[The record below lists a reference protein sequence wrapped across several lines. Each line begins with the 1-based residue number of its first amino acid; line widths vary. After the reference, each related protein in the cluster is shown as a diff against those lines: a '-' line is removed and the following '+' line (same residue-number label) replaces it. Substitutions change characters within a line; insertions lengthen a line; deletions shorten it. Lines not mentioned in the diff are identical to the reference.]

1 MNKKY
6 IVKLTPVERQELEQ
20 LIASG
25 KAAARKLS
33 HARILLKAD
42 ISGPG
47 WDDTKISEA
56 LEVHI
61 VTVERVRKL
70 FVLEGLDQALNRR
83 PTTRQYQ
90 RKLDGKAEAHLVAIA
105 CKTPPKGHKRWT
117 VRLLADRL
125 VELEIV
131 DDISHVS
138 VWHTLKKTN
147 LSLG

>member
-6 IVKLTPVERQELEQ
+6 IIELNPEERQGLEQ

-25 KAAARKLS
+25 KAAARKLT

-42 ISGPG
+42 IKGPG
-47 WDDTKISEA
+47 WNDAKINEA
-56 LEVHI
+56 LDVHV

-70 FVLEGLDQALNRR
+70 FVLEGLDQALNRH
-83 PTTRQYQ
+83 PTSRQYQ
-90 RKLDGKAEAHLVAIA
+90 RKFDGKAEAHLIA
-105 CKTPPKGHKRWT
+105 LACGAPPKGRKRWT

-125 VELEIV
+125 VELEIL
-131 DDISHVS
+131 DDVSHIS
-138 VWHTLKKTN
+138 VWRTLKKTN